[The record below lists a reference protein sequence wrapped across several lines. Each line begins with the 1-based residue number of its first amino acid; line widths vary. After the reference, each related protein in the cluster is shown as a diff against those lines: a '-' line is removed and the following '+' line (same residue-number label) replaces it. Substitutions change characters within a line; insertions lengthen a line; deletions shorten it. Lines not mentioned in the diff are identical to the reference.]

1 MFDRLFNTTGKSDA
15 EAEVRTEQYVD
26 APLAPVVPSP
36 AQRTRPVFT
45 GMEDHSISL
54 QEAGSLTNNYRKAAG
69 QGAVKGKYFSRAAIE
84 QLLVQEEVVGMR
96 YYYGV
101 GADGTQQMV
110 LVGVNG
116 LGQDLHEG
124 FIFGNP
130 LPASKFQT
138 EPNPLNS

>member
-1 MFDRLFNTTGKSDA
+1 MFDRLFNTTGESETQAD
-15 EAEVRTEQYVD
+15 VRPEHYVD

-36 AQRTRPVFT
+36 VQRIRPVFT

-54 QEAGSLTNNYRKAAG
+54 QEAGSLTQNYRKAAG

-84 QLLVQEEVVGMR
+84 QLLAQEEAVGVR

-101 GADGTQQMV
+101 GTDGKQQMV

-116 LGQDLHEG
+116 LGQDLDEG

-130 LPASKFQT
+130 LPMSKFQT
-138 EPNPLNS
+138 EANPLNS